1 MKIKRV
7 FCFVISIFL
16 IFQFAYS
23 KPKDN
28 SEQDLSLFEIDR
40 LIRQTEYDE
49 ALKQLKNYIEKN
61 PLKFDLAQ
69 TRIKKIMNARRDY
82 SLLAQRLISLIQ
94 TDPSNSKEIYEIT
107 SQLEQFEKNPSDEN
121 LQFIADLK
129 KSAEFNYF
137 RALFMEI
144 QEASA
149 QLTKSGMFVEGA
161 NKAKEGFWL
170 YKEEFY
176 ETWKDSPELLA
187 RVDLALAKIDET
199 LELFA
204 ESSFQK
210 KMADAVE
217 SFEKS
222 VNNENYAD
230 SLNKFSN
237 CVSLFNELNTQI
249 KSFEDANNQ
258 LFAAFE
264 ETKKVQPDV
273 TDASFIP
280 FVTRFVS
287 GVASVENSGILG
299 ALKGE
304 WEHNINKMAVAVE
317 KNVKD
322 NYSKYQN
329 SLKQKLFENKSYIS
343 DNQVKKSKTIIQN
356 DNDLI
361 TKILNLDS
369 VVFED
374 SKIQVFADK
383 INYLA
388 LINQKVFE
396 ITEASTKINKDEKF
410 KNPNEVIDI
419 ISQVYAVIGTKS
431 SWEIL
436 LPTPEEWKNIT
447 DKYNWYVSELFSVSQ
462 QVCLRG
468 WAALDEYY
476 VSKNNDLYLQI
487 QNKNQVAKFFDD
499 GLINPVTFEVQSV
512 YTKDPN
518 KVYKDYKKLSSEK
531 SLQDSIHFYYPDI
544 CISLGNNILESINTI
559 QSFLENDKNNL
570 LEDFNKNAE
579 LNSTEE
585 IQNTMNQ
592 ILLTFEKTKENLVAE
607 SDFAK
612 KIIDKNKQR
621 SVQSQLAVNE
631 ADLRFSEAKSALD
644 NEQFDIARRRL
655 QDSLTKYDE
664 ALNLQNN
671 SKLRAECD
679 EKLMNLGNEIT
690 KRENQIVVVEVR
702 QLKNQ
707 ARDAYFNG
715 RFEDAEKLLTQA
727 QSRWAVTNVEED
739 EEIVSLMNYVNTA
752 ISMQTGRE
760 IAATDPLYPE
770 MSQLLNIAYQYYDQG
785 SAKIASGDK
794 VGGLDSLDKA
804 LETLQRLQYVFPIN
818 QEASLLTLKIN
829 KLKEPQKFASEFD
842 QKIKIARELCK
853 NKSTQQE
860 GYANLLDYLALE
872 PNYKGL
878 KDLVYQVEIDIGIR
892 QKKVAKTEVNRA
904 QNYVKDAQ
912 VLFNKAGNDEDK
924 LKKALD
930 KINQA
935 IKLNPDNKE
944 AMALK
949 DKITTK
955 IGGNTITVL
964 STEDERIYQLA
975 VKKLQENDI
984 IGANALAMQ
993 LLKKKQNG
1001 SLKKIKDLK
1010 NKIDARL

>member
-1 MKIKRV
+1 MWQN
-7 FCFVISIFL
+7 L
-16 IFQFAYS
+16 I
-23 KPKDN
+23 
-28 SEQDLSLFEIDR
+28 
-40 LIRQTEYDE
+40 
-49 ALKQLKNYIEKN
+49 
-61 PLKFDLAQ
+61 
-69 TRIKKIMNARRDY
+69 
-82 SLLAQRLISLIQ
+82 
-94 TDPSNSKEIYEIT
+94 
-107 SQLEQFEKNPSDEN
+107 
-121 LQFIADLK
+121 LQ
-129 KSAEFNYF
+129 
-137 RALFMEI
+137 
-144 QEASA
+144 
-149 QLTKSGMFVEGA
+149 
-161 NKAKEGFWL
+161 
-170 YKEEFY
+170 
-176 ETWKDSPELLA
+176 
-187 RVDLALAKIDET
+187 
-199 LELFA
+199 
-204 ESSFQK
+204 
-210 KMADAVE
+210 
-217 SFEKS
+217 
-222 VNNENYAD
+222 
-230 SLNKFSN
+230 
-237 CVSLFNELNTQI
+237 
-249 KSFEDANNQ
+249 
-258 LFAAFE
+258 
-264 ETKKVQPDV
+264 
-273 TDASFIP
+273 
-280 FVTRFVS
+280 
-287 GVASVENSGILG
+287 
-299 ALKGE
+299 
-304 WEHNINKMAVAVE
+304 
-317 KNVKD
+317 
-322 NYSKYQN
+322 
-329 SLKQKLFENKSYIS
+329 
-343 DNQVKKSKTIIQN
+343 
-356 DNDLI
+356 
-361 TKILNLDS
+361 
-369 VVFED
+369 
-374 SKIQVFADK
+374 
-383 INYLA
+383 
-388 LINQKVFE
+388 
-396 ITEASTKINKDEKF
+396 
-410 KNPNEVIDI
+410 
-419 ISQVYAVIGTKS
+419 
-431 SWEIL
+431 
-436 LPTPEEWKNIT
+436 
-447 DKYNWYVSELFSVSQ
+447 
-462 QVCLRG
+462 
-468 WAALDEYY
+468 
-476 VSKNNDLYLQI
+476 
-487 QNKNQVAKFFDD
+487 
-499 GLINPVTFEVQSV
+499 
-512 YTKDPN
+512 
-518 KVYKDYKKLSSEK
+518 
-531 SLQDSIHFYYPDI
+531 
-544 CISLGNNILESINTI
+544 
-559 QSFLENDKNNL
+559 
-570 LEDFNKNAE
+570 
-579 LNSTEE
+579 
-585 IQNTMNQ
+585 
-592 ILLTFEKTKENLVAE
+592 
-607 SDFAK
+607 K

-621 SVQSQLAVNE
+621 SVQSQLAANE

-860 GYANLLDYLALE
+860 GYANPLDYLALE

>member
-1 MKIKRV
+1 M
-7 FCFVISIFL
+7 
-16 IFQFAYS
+16 
-23 KPKDN
+23 
-28 SEQDLSLFEIDR
+28 
-40 LIRQTEYDE
+40 
-49 ALKQLKNYIEKN
+49 
-61 PLKFDLAQ
+61 
-69 TRIKKIMNARRDY
+69 
-82 SLLAQRLISLIQ
+82 
-94 TDPSNSKEIYEIT
+94 
-107 SQLEQFEKNPSDEN
+107 
-121 LQFIADLK
+121 
-129 KSAEFNYF
+129 
-137 RALFMEI
+137 
-144 QEASA
+144 
-149 QLTKSGMFVEGA
+149 
-161 NKAKEGFWL
+161 
-170 YKEEFY
+170 
-176 ETWKDSPELLA
+176 
-187 RVDLALAKIDET
+187 
-199 LELFA
+199 
-204 ESSFQK
+204 
-210 KMADAVE
+210 
-217 SFEKS
+217 
-222 VNNENYAD
+222 
-230 SLNKFSN
+230 
-237 CVSLFNELNTQI
+237 
-249 KSFEDANNQ
+249 
-258 LFAAFE
+258 
-264 ETKKVQPDV
+264 
-273 TDASFIP
+273 
-280 FVTRFVS
+280 
-287 GVASVENSGILG
+287 
-299 ALKGE
+299 
-304 WEHNINKMAVAVE
+304 
-317 KNVKD
+317 
-322 NYSKYQN
+322 
-329 SLKQKLFENKSYIS
+329 
-343 DNQVKKSKTIIQN
+343 
-356 DNDLI
+356 
-361 TKILNLDS
+361 DS

-383 INYLA
+383 INYLV

-447 DKYNWYVSELFSVSQ
+447 EKYNGYVSELFSVSQ

-487 QNKNQVAKFFDD
+487 QNKNQVAKFFDE

-518 KVYKDYKKLSSEK
+518 KVYEDYKKLSSEK

-559 QSFLENDKNNL
+559 QSFLEDDKNNL

-612 KIIDKNKQR
+612 KIKDKNKQR
-621 SVQSQLAVNE
+621 SVQSQLAANE